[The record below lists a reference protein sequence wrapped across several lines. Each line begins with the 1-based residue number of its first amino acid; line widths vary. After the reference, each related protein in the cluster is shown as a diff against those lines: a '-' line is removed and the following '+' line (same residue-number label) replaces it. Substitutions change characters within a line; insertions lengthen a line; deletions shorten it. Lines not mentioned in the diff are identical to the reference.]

1 MTRCRIKP
9 KKDASTVLSPAIR
22 LRHIEIKLRRFLR
35 LLRRAKRGNILK
47 ACAEAGTCS
56 KTFRRLKELYMSGG
70 EDAVR
75 RELARRRG
83 NSASVFME
91 GPGRYK
97 RQKS

>member
-1 MTRCRIKP
+1 MTRRRIKP
-9 KKDASTVLSPAIR
+9 KKDTSTVLSPAIR
-22 LRHIEIKLRRFLR
+22 LRQIEMKLRRFLK

-47 ACAEAGTCS
+47 ACAEAGTCL
-56 KTFRRLKELYMSGG
+56 KTFRRLKELYMNGG
-70 EDAVR
+70 EDSLR
-75 RELARRRG
+75 RELGRKRG